1 MIYTSH
7 LKLILLQVTNYLKI
21 LLYDYNNMMIQ
32 RIAQYIPLVKKFI
45 RNSQPI
51 SLGRWHLDDCPKK
64 TETKAHWANEDHCG
78 PCGYTQIKNNNIE
91 QKKAYNYKKD
101 PKN

>member
-1 MIYTSH
+1 
-7 LKLILLQVTNYLKI
+7 
-21 LLYDYNNMMIQ
+21 MMIQ

-78 PCGYTQIKNNNIE
+78 PCGYSKMQSYKNETIIQPKKYNLKGDIKL
-91 QKKAYNYKKD
+91 
-101 PKN
+101 